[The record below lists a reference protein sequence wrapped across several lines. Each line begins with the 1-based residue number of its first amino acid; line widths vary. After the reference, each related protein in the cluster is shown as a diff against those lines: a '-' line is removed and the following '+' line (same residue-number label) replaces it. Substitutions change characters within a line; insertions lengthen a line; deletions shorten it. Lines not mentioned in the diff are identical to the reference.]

1 MSYRFSEMPSGRARR
16 WIRRKEPIPMPW
28 FARPMLIL
36 LSLALIGT
44 LTWQGVQYAVHGRQR
59 AAESIATP
67 PVAPSATG
75 QAAWQRDVIVSLDEA
90 SRHASEADLAP
101 TEVAVDHAASI
112 LTLARVKS
120 QAAPADFFD
129 VIVRKLDEI
138 LGAYHQNTRLIEHV
152 TLARID
158 LAQLR
163 SASEAMPSGVP
174 TALKPTD
181 LLLPNAAAA
190 SANPEVNPGSGPQV
204 GDAAAS
210 DTNKVAANHVVLR
223 APRELATSSV
233 LNSDSLGANFL
244 DATNMPSA
252 AEILEP
258 PSSRLFADDVRVEG
272 LTIAGATQT
281 IDGIHWKNVTFIGT
295 RLRYEGGEAD
305 LHNVRFIQCMFGF
318 TTDERGARIANAIAL
333 GQNTIVIE

>member
-28 FARPMLIL
+28 FARPLLIL

-44 LTWQGVQYAVHGRQR
+44 LTWQGVQYALHGRQR

-67 PVAPSATG
+67 PAAPSATG

-90 SRHASEADLAP
+90 SRHASEVDLAP

-120 QAAPADFFD
+120 QTAPADFFE
-129 VIVRKLDEI
+129 VVVRKLDEI

-163 SASEAMPSGVP
+163 SALEAVPAGVP
-174 TALKPTD
+174 TALEPTD
-181 LLLPNAAAA
+181 LLLPSAA
-190 SANPEVNPGSGPQV
+190 SASADPAGHGPHA

-210 DTNKVAANHVVLR
+210 NADQAPASHVVLR
-223 APRELATSSV
+223 APREIAIGSV
-233 LNSDSLGANFL
+233 LNPASLGGNFL
-244 DATNMPSA
+244 DATNMPSE

-258 PSSRLFADDVRVEG
+258 PSSRLFADDVRVEN

-305 LHNVRFIQCMFGF
+305 LHNVRFIHCMFGF

>member
-1 MSYRFSEMPSGRARR
+1 MSYKFSEIPSGRARR

-36 LSLALIGT
+36 LSLVLIGT
-44 LTWQGVQYAVHGRQR
+44 LTWQGVKYALHGRQR
-59 AAESIATP
+59 AAESIAAP
-67 PVAPSATG
+67 PIAANAVAQS
-75 QAAWQRDVIVSLDEA
+75 AWQRDVIVSLDEA
-90 SRHASEADLAP
+90 SRHASEVDLAP

-120 QAAPADFFD
+120 QAAPPDFFE
-129 VIVRKLDEI
+129 VIARKLDEI
-138 LGAYHQNTRLIEHV
+138 LSAYHQNTRLIEHV

-163 SASEAMPSGVP
+163 SALEAVP
-174 TALKPTD
+174 TGAPKAFQPTD
-181 LLLPNAAAA
+181 LLLPSAAAA
-190 SANPEVNPGSGPQV
+190 GANPRTDAQA
-204 GDAAAS
+204 GDPAAS
-210 DTNKVAANHVVLR
+210 DADKALAGHMILR
-223 APRELATSSV
+223 APRAIAISSV
-233 LNSDSLGANFL
+233 LDSASLGGNFL

-258 PSSRLFADDVRVEG
+258 PSSRLFADDVRVED

-305 LHNVRFIQCMFGF
+305 LHNVRFIHCMFGF
-318 TTDERGARIANAIAL
+318 TTDERGGRIANAIAL